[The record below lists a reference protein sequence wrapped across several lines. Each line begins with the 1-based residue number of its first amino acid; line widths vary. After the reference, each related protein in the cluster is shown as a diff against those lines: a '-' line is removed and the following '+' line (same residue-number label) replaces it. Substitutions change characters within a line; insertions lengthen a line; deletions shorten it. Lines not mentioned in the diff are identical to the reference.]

1 MNTIEKSM
9 YEWKDINWRKVER
22 CVFKMQKRIFRAS
35 QQGNVKLVHK
45 LQRLLLKSWYSKLL
59 AVRRVSQDNQGKKT
73 AGVDGVKSLTP
84 TKRITLV
91 NQLKLGN
98 KSKPTRRVWIP
109 KPGTD
114 EGRPLGIP
122 TMNERALQALVKLAM
137 EPEWETRFEPNS
149 YGFRPGRSAHDAIG
163 AIFLAIRYK
172 PKFVLDADISK
183 CFDKINHQ
191 KLLAKLQTYPKLRQ
205 QVKAWLKSGVMEKAD
220 WFPTNEGTP
229 QGGVISPLLA
239 NIALHGMEERVKQY
253 AESQKWKTNKGNA
266 LSKSNKRNSISLI
279 RYADDFVIMHEK
291 LDVILDCQKIINEWL
306 AEMGLELKPSKT
318 KITHTLNKHNEETGF
333 NFLGFNIRQYP
344 QGKNQCGCNTQREK
358 LGFVTLITPSKEK
371 VKTHIQKLA
380 DTIAKNKSS
389 PQVALIK
396 EVNPIIRGWS
406 NYYSPVVS
414 KETYSYCDNIL
425 YYQLRRWGK
434 RRHPNKSQKWVH
446 KKYWNSIGTRNWVF
460 STRGD
465 EKAYKLSRHS
475 DVKIVRHTKVKG
487 EKSPFDG
494 DLTYWSSRMGSH
506 PEMPS
511 DKATLLK
518 KQKGRCAYCGLT
530 FRDGDLMEIDHIT
543 PKSLGGNNH
552 RSNKQLLHH
561 HCHDKKTA
569 LDGSSTH
576 DKRLIIK
583 EPCEAKV
590 SRTVL
595 KTSQRGD
602 SLA

>member
-9 YEWKDINWRKVER
+9 YEWKDINWHKVER

-35 QQGNVKLVHK
+35 QQDNVKLVHK
-45 LQRLLLKSWYSKLL
+45 LQRLLTESWYSKLL

-73 AGVDGVKSLTP
+73 AGTDGVKSLRP
-84 TKRITLV
+84 TERITLV

-114 EGRPLGIP
+114 ERRPLGIP
-122 TMNERALQALVKLAM
+122 TMNERALQALVKLA
-137 EPEWETRFEPNS
+137 
-149 YGFRPGRSAHDAIG
+149 
-163 AIFLAIRYK
+163 
-172 PKFVLDADISK
+172 
-183 CFDKINHQ
+183 
-191 KLLAKLQTYPKLRQ
+191 
-205 QVKAWLKSGVMEKAD
+205 
-220 WFPTNEGTP
+220 
-229 QGGVISPLLA
+229 
-239 NIALHGMEERVKQY
+239 
-253 AESQKWKTNKGNA
+253 
-266 LSKSNKRNSISLI
+266 
-279 RYADDFVIMHEK
+279 
-291 LDVILDCQKIINEWL
+291 
-306 AEMGLELKPSKT
+306 
-318 KITHTLNKHNEETGF
+318 
-333 NFLGFNIRQYP
+333 
-344 QGKNQCGCNTQREK
+344 
-358 LGFVTLITPSKEK
+358 
-371 VKTHIQKLA
+371 LA
-380 DTIAKNKSS
+380 DTIAKHKSS

-396 EVNPIIRGWS
+396 EANPIIRGWS

-434 RRHPNKSQKWVH
+434 RRHPNKSLKWVH

-569 LDGSSTH
+569 KDGSSTH
-576 DKRLIIK
+576 DKRLIIE